1 MSSLISPARAMGAT
15 HRTLRVLWC
24 GVVLALVSA
33 CVAGLGMLLR
43 AAEAADAVL
52 RVYAL
57 CLLGLGVCCAASLAW
72 VRHLLRMRMHDAL
85 GLARAAHELRSPL
98 AALSVQLQAG
108 LRGDAPGEHVLRDM
122 QRTVSRTLYL
132 ADQLLMPPEALP
144 VPRGEAACRLDESLR
159 ELVLALA
166 PLALDKDLRLRCRLA
181 PAALRTPAWRAW
193 EVFGNLL
200 ANAIRHAR
208 PGTVLGVALRK
219 RAGYAEVLIWNA
231 GEGLA
236 PHALRRLWLPFQ
248 AGPGGTGTG
257 LGLAVCREGVAA
269 MGGSLWLRNR
279 KRNGRVLGVV
289 AQVRL
294 PLA

>member
-57 CLLGLGVCCAASLAW
+57 CLFGLGVCCAASLAW

-108 LRGDAPGEHVLRDM
+108 LRGDAPGAHVLRDM

-144 VPRGEAACRLDESLR
+144 VPCGEAACRLDESLR

-181 PAALRTPAWRAW
+181 RAALRTPAWRAW

>member
-1 MSSLISPARAMGAT
+1 MGAT
-15 HRTLRVLWC
+15 HRTLHVLRG

-33 CVAGLGMLLR
+33 CAAGLGMLLR

-72 VRHLLRMRMHDAL
+72 VRHLLRMRMRDAL

-122 QRTVSRTLYL
+122 QRTVSRTLHL
-132 ADQLLMPPEALP
+132 ADQLLTPPETLP
-144 VPRGEAACRLDESLR
+144 VRCDEEVCRLDDILR
-159 ELVLALA
+159 ELALTLA
-166 PLALDKDLRLRCRLA
+166 PLALDKHLRVRCRLSPA
-181 PAALRTPAWRAW
+181 PLRAPAWRAW

-208 PGTVLGVALRK
+208 PGTVLGVVLWQ
-219 RAGYAEVLIWNA
+219 RAGCAEGLIWNA

-236 PHALRRLWLPFQ
+236 PDALPRLWLPFQ

-269 MGGSLWLRNR
+269 MGGSLSLRNR
-279 KRNGRVLGVV
+279 TRNGRVVGVV
-289 AQVRL
+289 AHVRL